1 MPQTIEAQYDN
12 FISEIRTELRKVDP
26 QLAMQVMY
34 YERRFTDV
42 EPQVELHT
50 HYKEGANLDKKK
62 DELES
67 RYGLLIAKEGNH
79 GMRVTGLMN
88 LNRIYEI
95 STDTDIEEIN
105 GFATCASY

>member
-1 MPQTIEAQYDN
+1 MPQTIETQYDN
-12 FISEIRTELRKVDP
+12 FISEISNELQKVDP

-42 EPQVELHT
+42 EPQVELHI
-50 HYKEGANLDKKK
+50 HYKEGTNLDKKK
-62 DELES
+62 DELDA
-67 RYGLLIAKEGNH
+67 RYGLLLGKEGNH

-95 STDTDIEEIN
+95 STDDDIKEVS
-105 GFATCASY
+105 GFASCASY